1 MPNHSDL
8 FLQIIAKP
16 DAYSAIRSITHSQA
30 LLVFWVTPEG
40 KVLDAREAHHDN
52 PPHGDRSILAHRT
65 HKGHL
70 RGRAAFIGDRL
81 YIVIYGNGPE
91 KRWSKRQ
98 RKQIIPAL
106 PALYETLAAQG
117 IDSTEVERTVII
129 DEWGR
134 EMV

>member
-1 MPNHSDL
+1 MHEHSSF

-16 DAYSAIRSITHSQA
+16 DAYSAIRTITHSQP

-40 KVLDAREAHHDN
+40 EVLDARDAHHDN
-52 PPHGDRSILAHRT
+52 PPHGDRSVLAHRT

-70 RGRAAFIGDRL
+70 RGRAAFIGNRL
-81 YIVIYGNGPE
+81 YIVIYGDGPG

-98 RKQIIPAL
+98 HKQIIQAL
-106 PALYETLAAQG
+106 PALYKALAAQG
-117 IDSTEVERTVII
+117 ITSVTVEQAVII